1 MNKPLN
7 IQPTTF
13 KHLLIKFSKSH
24 KINTKWVLFNDIKKK
39 SLAFT
44 FQEISYLPLLFM
56 LLPIRFSFFLAAECE
71 LPFSMKTVAK
81 KSKNINSTL
90 RVSWKANKLWSSDA
104 ILYLQL
110 LSLTSLSPSCDN
122 SEKHQWKNKKV
133 LQRKTR
139 KNDKFFP
146 FTKKKFNFLH
156 CQTKEL
162 RLEGRHRRGTKD
174 LLQM

>member
-1 MNKPLN
+1 MSS
-7 IQPTTF
+7 IQR
-13 KHLLIKFSKSH
+13 H
-24 KINTKWVLFNDIKKK
+24 KKK
-39 SLAFT
+39 SRVYLSGNFLSSSFVHAA
-44 FQEISYLPLLFM
+44 SYSLF
-56 LLPIRFSFFLAAECE
+56 LFSRGRVRTSIFNENCC
-71 LPFSMKTVAK
+71 K
-81 KSKNINSTL
+81 KNSKNINSTL

-104 ILYLQL
+104 ISYLQL

-133 LQRKTR
+133 LQRKAR

-162 RLEGRHRRGTKD
+162 RLERRHRRGTKD